1 MKPLRQR
8 GLIALQARSN
18 SMMSSAVIICGASER
33 DIRNRYGWPGSRI
46 ETSPAA
52 SNAPRSARM
61 RLAAARSSK
70 VARSTRPPD
79 VLMTAP
85 ENVWRS
91 KAWMPAL
98 AFTKSL
104 RQARDSWACG
114 LLQAYGLGKELRLR
128 HHRRGFGRLRAGQP
142 ADRGSRHQCAGARG
156 RRLGPRS

>member
-1 MKPLRQR
+1 
-8 GLIALQARSN
+8 
-18 SMMSSAVIICGASER
+18 
-33 DIRNRYGWPGSRI
+33 
-46 ETSPAA
+46 
-52 SNAPRSARM
+52 M

-85 ENVWRS
+85 ENAWRS

-128 HHRRGFGRLRAGQP
+128 HHRRRSAGCVVANRLT
-142 ADRGSRHQCAGARG
+142 ADRDTNVLVLEAGG
-156 RRLGPRS
+156 WD